1 MKLIS
6 NRIYLDYNATAPLAE
21 AVLQWYAKGALPFG
35 NPSSIHTSGKT
46 SKKFINET
54 NRFLKDFFGMNE
66 FQLFF
71 HSGATEAIN
80 NIVKG
85 FCFKQMRQKKK
96 FHVIAFSSDH
106 PSSVNQADQ
115 VELLGGEFHLL
126 NPMQNGDFDKS
137 KLIEYIQ
144 GLDGEVLLNYTH
156 VNSVNGVIWSLED
169 AADIKTQTGCLIHV
183 DAVQMVGKIE
193 GSYELETSLDYYTFS
208 GHKFGALKGIGFT
221 FVKDVNS
228 SWESILVGG
237 GQQDELRSGTENI
250 HGIYSLKLALEEFKE
265 KFNMELLKSARVD
278 LEDALKKEFPTIELV
293 SQDATRRNLNTLS
306 LIIPGIKTDI
316 LITAFDMAKIEISS
330 GSACSSGSIR
340 PSQTLLAMGYSEEQ
354 AKSSI
359 RISLPLFMSEGE
371 GIEIFEKIKV
381 ILSRFLKS

>member
-1 MKLIS
+1 
-6 NRIYLDYNATAPLAE
+6 
-21 AVLQWYAKGALPFG
+21 
-35 NPSSIHTSGKT
+35 
-46 SKKFINET
+46 
-54 NRFLKDFFGMNE
+54 MNE

-126 NPMQNGDFDKS
+126 NPMQSGDFDKS

-193 GSYELETSLDYYTFS
+193 GTYELETSLDYYTFS

-306 LIIPGIKTDI
+306 LIIPKIKTDI